1 LTKFEHTART
11 GPGSRA
17 VFYQPRIE
25 TGDLFMKS
33 VRGRAFGAAL
43 LLASGLMAGTAS
55 AATCLGNC
63 GVLGADGDIATPPN
77 GSTYRY
83 VTTDGGVNGAGQIA
97 GVGGVDGSQYSTSAF
112 AADAGDSLEF
122 FFNYVTS
129 DGSQFADY
137 GWAELRDTAAAHVA
151 WLFTGRTQPNG
162 NISPG
167 FGLPANDSVLT
178 PATSAIID
186 GASNWSPLGGDTG
199 QCFSGVGQGCGNTGW
214 IKSLFNIATAGTYVL
229 VFGTSNFLDANFDS
243 GLAFNGIKLD
253 GVIIDPVSQVPVP
266 AALPLF
272 ASAVA
277 GAGWLSRKRR
287 KNKAVAA

>member
-1 LTKFEHTART
+1 LKLEII
-11 GPGSRA
+11 
-17 VFYQPRIE
+17 V
-25 TGDLFMKS
+25 MKS
-33 VRGRAFGAAL
+33 ARGRAFGAAL
-43 LLASGLMAGTAS
+43 MLASGLMAGTAS
-55 AATCLGNC
+55 AATCVGNC
-63 GVLGADGDIATPPN
+63 GILGADGDVVAPPN

-83 VTTDGGVNGAGQIA
+83 VTTDGGVGGAGQIS
-97 GVGGVDGSQYSTSAF
+97 GIGGGTDGSQYSTSAF
-112 AADAGDSLEF
+112 TADAGDSLEF
-122 FFNYVTS
+122 FFNYITS
-129 DGSQFADY
+129 DGSGFADY

-178 PATSAIID
+178 PSTSAIID
-186 GASNWSPLGGDTG
+186 GASNWSPLGSSSG
-199 QCFSGVGQGCGNTGW
+199 QCYQGVGQGCGNTGW
-214 IKSLFNIATAGTYVL
+214 IKSLFNIANAGTYVL
-229 VFGTSNFLDANFDS
+229 VFGVTNFSDTAFDS

-253 GVIIDPVSQVPVP
+253 GVIIDPVGQVPVP